1 MPIYAYRCTACGHAK
16 DVLQKISDPVLS
28 TCPACGA
35 QSFQKQLTA
44 AGFQLKG
51 SGWYA
56 TDFKGG
62 GTTKPADAPA
72 AAPAS
77 APAAGAEGGSPS
89 TPSASA
95 TSSTPAAGGCG
106 SSCACH

>member
-16 DVLQKISDPVLS
+16 DVLQKLSDPVLT

-35 QSFQKQLTA
+35 EAFAKQLTA

-51 SGWYA
+51 SGWYV

-62 GTTKPADAPA
+62 GGTSAPAPSAPATGSDSA

-77 APAAGAEGGSPS
+77 APSE
-89 TPSASA
+89 PSASA
-95 TSSTPAAGGCG
+95 SSPTACGG
-106 SSCACH
+106 SCACH